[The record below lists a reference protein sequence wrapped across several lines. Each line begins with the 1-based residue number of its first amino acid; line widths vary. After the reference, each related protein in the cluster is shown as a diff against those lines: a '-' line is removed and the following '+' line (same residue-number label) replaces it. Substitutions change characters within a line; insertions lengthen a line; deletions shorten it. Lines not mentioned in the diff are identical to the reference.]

1 MISDEAAN
9 KNRMNI
15 SDEYTQDIAV
25 YDPKGLESLNTYVK
39 KACLSN
45 LLRRT
50 DVCVVVPAPPISQ
63 LPTALVWPSV

>member
-1 MISDEAAN
+1 MISEELSN

-15 SDEYTQDIAV
+15 SDRYTQDIAV

-45 LLRRT
+45 VHRADRR
-50 DVCVVVPAPPISQ
+50 VVVPEPPTSP
-63 LPTALVWPSV
+63 LPTAPEWPSV